1 MDKDKRG
8 NHLRVW
14 LESECRDS
22 PRSGLDIITE
32 EARPGGAGRLGESKG
47 STPLGFTASW
57 TSEKG
62 VSIRENSSNG
72 RLWSG
77 SSWGRGI

>member
-1 MDKDKRG
+1 M

-14 LESECRDS
+14 QESECCHS
-22 PRSGLDIITE
+22 PRSGLDISTVEI
-32 EARPGGAGRLGESKG
+32 RPGGAGRLGESKG
-47 STPLGFTASW
+47 STALGFNPFH

-62 VSIRENSSNG
+62 VSIRQSSSDG
-72 RLWSG
+72 KLWSG